1 MSSCNIQVFFSI
13 IILKVLTIDSVF
25 VILFMSSSDAESL
38 IILVEWGQVEQVRI
52 GVGHCRPV
60 SPGSVC
66 RHLLIETHVRPCLNF
81 EWNNLFQKMLPLK
94 DVTEAILALR
104 RNGYSSYLLT
114 HRTGSSSPP
123 IHTRLDSPTHQL
135 VAGALQRWTIGS
147 NLEPDRSRPL
157 EL

>member
-1 MSSCNIQVFFSI
+1 
-13 IILKVLTIDSVF
+13 
-25 VILFMSSSDAESL
+25 
-38 IILVEWGQVEQVRI
+38 
-52 GVGHCRPV
+52 
-60 SPGSVC
+60 
-66 RHLLIETHVRPCLNF
+66 
-81 EWNNLFQKMLPLK
+81 MLPLK

-157 EL
+157 ELRRLRSAPEILEMELFGSDRLLETLRWSFGSDQLRLYWSCSIFYNILYPLESSLSSLRAEYDSKNIFGLFEIYI